1 MAESEVRSFMIANMI
16 CIAEDIEL
24 DEDDYTAQM
33 TEDATTYGYASF
45 EDFEEQAG
53 EEAFPR
59 RKWAVAAHAPRVSPP
74 GREY

>member
-1 MAESEVRSFMIANMI
+1 MEEIDTLSW
-16 CIAEDIEL
+16 
-24 DEDDYTAQM
+24 
-33 TEDATTYGYASF
+33 
-45 EDFEEQAG
+45 DFEEQAG